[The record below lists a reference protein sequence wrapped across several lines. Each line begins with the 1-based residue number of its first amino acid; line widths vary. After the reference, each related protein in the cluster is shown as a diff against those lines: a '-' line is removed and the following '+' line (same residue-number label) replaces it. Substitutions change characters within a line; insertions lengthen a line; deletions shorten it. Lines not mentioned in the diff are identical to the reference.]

1 MFREQLRGRAAVGL
15 TFLAAVLSTVT
26 GLANIAQGTP
36 PGGFLAQVLSIPPFV
51 ATTAGFTGT
60 LTGFLLLGGAFGLR
74 RGLRAA
80 WFSTVVLL
88 PVSAAQGL
96 LQERA
101 LSIPLIV
108 VSLVALAALV
118 RYRTRFDRDLDVST
132 TQLSAV
138 AALAGAQV
146 YGTVGAFALRDRF
159 TNLDSLTDAFYF
171 TLVTG
176 STVGYGDIA
185 PVPSPSDDVARL
197 FTISVVL
204 VSVTSFAVALGVV
217 LTPAIEARLT
227 RALGRVTESQL
238 EMLENHV
245 IVMGYGELTE
255 PIIQE
260 LDGRAE
266 FLVVTP
272 ERDRVEALSDR
283 GYDVLAGDPS
293 DESVLR
299 RANIAEARAA
309 LAATQDDARDALAIL
324 TARELNPEIRI
335 VAAAAGRENI
345 QKLKRA
351 GAGTVIS
358 PAAIGGRLLAESAL
372 GSEGSEAVA
381 AALERE
387 GSDVDVEP
395 TDGER

>member
-1 MFREQLRGRAAVGL
+1 
-15 TFLAAVLSTVT
+15 
-26 GLANIAQGTP
+26 
-36 PGGFLAQVLSIPPFV
+36 
-51 ATTAGFTGT
+51 
-60 LTGFLLLGGAFGLR
+60 
-74 RGLRAA
+74 
-80 WFSTVVLL
+80 
-88 PVSAAQGL
+88 
-96 LQERA
+96 
-101 LSIPLIV
+101 
-108 VSLVALAALV
+108 
-118 RYRTRFDRDLDVST
+118 
-132 TQLSAV
+132 
-138 AALAGAQV
+138 
-146 YGTVGAFALRDRF
+146 
-159 TNLDSLTDAFYF
+159 
-171 TLVTG
+171 
-176 STVGYGDIA
+176 
-185 PVPSPSDDVARL
+185 
-197 FTISVVL
+197 
-204 VSVTSFAVALGVV
+204 
-217 LTPAIEARLT
+217 
-227 RALGRVTESQL
+227 
-238 EMLENHV
+238 MLENHV

>member
-1 MFREQLRGRAAVGL
+1 
-15 TFLAAVLSTVT
+15 
-26 GLANIAQGTP
+26 
-36 PGGFLAQVLSIPPFV
+36 
-51 ATTAGFTGT
+51 
-60 LTGFLLLGGAFGLR
+60 
-74 RGLRAA
+74 
-80 WFSTVVLL
+80 
-88 PVSAAQGL
+88 
-96 LQERA
+96 
-101 LSIPLIV
+101 
-108 VSLVALAALV
+108 
-118 RYRTRFDRDLDVST
+118 
-132 TQLSAV
+132 
-138 AALAGAQV
+138 V

>member
-1 MFREQLRGRAAVGL
+1 MLRDQVRGRAVVGL
-15 TFLAAVLSTVT
+15 TFLAATLSTVT
-26 GLANIAQGTP
+26 GLANISRGTP
-36 PGGFLAQVLSIPPFV
+36 PGGLLAQFLSVPTFV

-60 LTGFLLLGGAFGLR
+60 LTGFLLLASAFGLR

-80 WFSTVVLL
+80 WYSTLVLL
-88 PVSAAQGL
+88 PITAAQGL
-96 LQERA
+96 LQERL

-108 VSLVALAALV
+108 VSLVSMVVVV
-118 RYRTRFDRDLDVST
+118 RSRERFDRDLDLTT
-132 TQLSAV
+132 TQLAAI

-146 YGTVGAFALRDRF
+146 YGTLGTFALRDRF
-159 TNLDSLTDAFYF
+159 SNVDSLTDGFYF

-176 STVGYGDIA
+176 STVGYGDISPA
-185 PVPSPSDDVARL
+185 PAPTDDVARL
-197 FTISVVL
+197 FTISVIL

-260 LDGRAE
+260 LDGRAD
-266 FLVVTP
+266 FLVVSP
-272 ERDRVEALSDR
+272 DRDASELLSDR
-283 GYDVLAGDPS
+283 GYDVLVGDPS

-299 RANIAEARAA
+299 RGNIKEARAV
-309 LAATQDDARDALAIL
+309 LAATQNDARDALAIL
-324 TARELNPEIRI
+324 TARELNPKIRI
-335 VAAAAGRENI
+335 VAAAAGRENV
-345 QKLKRA
+345 QKLRRA
-351 GAGTVIS
+351 GADTVIS

-372 GSEGSEAVA
+372 GSDGSEAIA
-381 AALERE
+381 DALERE
-387 GSDVDVEP
+387 GADADLR
-395 TDGER
+395 DD